1 MILGE
6 LLDAR
11 VRDDEGHVLGYVV
24 DVRLVLDLP
33 PDGLLA
39 APRVHGL
46 LVSPRTGSSF
56 MGYER
61 RDVRAPALLA
71 RWLRHR
77 HRGTFLVLWPDV
89 ADVGDDA
96 VVLRAGYRRWS
107 PALDA

>member
-6 LLDAR
+6 LLDAH
-11 VRDDEGHVLGYVV
+11 VRDDEGRRLGYVV
-24 DVRLVLDLP
+24 DVRLVLDQP

-56 MGYER
+56 LGYER

-71 RWLRHR
+71 RWLRRR

-89 ADVGDDA
+89 EHLADDE

>member
-6 LLDAR
+6 LLDAH
-11 VRDDEGHVLGYVV
+11 VLDDAGRRLGYVV
-24 DVRLVLDLP
+24 DVRLVLDGP
-33 PDGLLA
+33 AQGLLA
-39 APRVHGL
+39 APRVHGV

-56 MGYER
+56 LGYER

-71 RWLRHR
+71 RWLRRR

-89 ADVGDDA
+89 ARVDDDH

-107 PALDA
+107 PVLDG